1 MRGRKPHPP
10 LLNTSLRDHPSTP
23 LAIVV
28 IVIGGGGYKL
38 YMESISKALVDEYE
52 SIPSRRKGGGDFKKI
67 FMSSPYSVHPPHPN
81 TPIECTRTYPSKCPP
96 TYLSHSTPFLEA
108 KIWNIFSDR
117 RNRRYPT
124 NRSGPSIYTVI
135 TREDCLPLTGS
146 FRGILVMGVD

>member
-52 SIPSRRKGGGDFKKI
+52 SIPSRRKGGGISKK
-67 FMSSPYSVHPPHPN
+67 YSCHHLIQYIHPPKH
-81 TPIECTRTYPSKCPP
+81 
-96 TYLSHSTPFLEA
+96 
-108 KIWNIFSDR
+108 SDR
-117 RNRRYPT
+117 VYKN
-124 NRSGPSIYTVI
+124 
-135 TREDCLPLTGS
+135 LPIKVPPNLPIPLNTIFGGKDMEH
-146 FRGILVMGVD
+146 FF